1 MSTKLLIHPQTTPL
15 RGIITVPGDKSIS
28 HRAVMLAAIAEGVS
42 VIRRWLPAGDTLATL
57 GAVRALGVEIE
68 IDKKSPT
75 AWDLQI
81 EGRGLHGLQPP
92 DRPLDLRNAG
102 TGIRLLAGLMAGQ
115 RFPVTL
121 DGSEQLRKRPMRRIA
136 EPLRLMGAQ
145 IETTDGRAPLHLT
158 PAPLHAIQYEM
169 PVASAQVKSAVL
181 LAGLY
186 AAGETAVY
194 QPGPARDH
202 TERMLAAMGVDVV
215 TAGEWVRLKRL
226 AIGEPV
232 LSLSKD
238 WRLKPLDLT
247 VPSDTSSAAFP
258 LVAAAIVPHS
268 QITIEN
274 VGMNETRTGILA
286 WLRAMGANFTLTNER
301 VTGGEPA
308 ADLTVR
314 FDELHS
320 TAVHGASVVCGIDEL
335 PIWAVAASQA
345 AGSSTVRDAAELRVK
360 EVDRIGVLAGELRKL
375 GIQLTEY
382 ADGFTVHG
390 PVRLALNSLKG
401 PCGVE
406 VDSHDDHRLG
416 MSLAVAGLVA
426 TGDTLVHDAACVA
439 DSFPGFVETMQA
451 LGAKMEWVA

>member
-15 RGIITVPGDKSIS
+15 RGIITVPGDKSVS

-136 EPLRLMGAQ
+136 EPLRLMGAR

-202 TERMLAAMGVDVV
+202 TERMLAAMGANVETNGNWITMHSLF
-215 TAGEWVRLKRL
+215 TAHR
-226 AIGEPV
+226 
-232 LSLSKD
+232 SLQ
-238 WRLKPLDLT
+238 PLNLT
-247 VPSDTSSAAFP
+247 VPSDMSSAAFP

-274 VGMNETRTGILA
+274 VGMNETRTGILD

-301 VTGGEPA
+301 VTGGEPV

-451 LGAKMEWVA
+451 LGANMQWVE

>member
-15 RGIITVPGDKSIS
+15 RGTITVPGDKSIS

-57 GAVRALGVEIE
+57 GAVRALGVQIE

-81 EGRGLHGLQPP
+81 EGRGLHELQPP
-92 DRPLDLRNAG
+92 DKPLDLRNAG
-102 TGIRLLAGLMAGQ
+102 TGIRLLAGLLAGQ

-121 DGSEQLRKRPMRRIA
+121 DGSEQLRQRPMRRIA

-145 IETTDGRAPLHLT
+145 METTDGRAPLHIT
-158 PAPLHAIQYEM
+158 PAPLHGIHYEM

-186 AAGETAVY
+186 ADGETAVY

-202 TERMLAAMGVDVV
+202 TERMLAAMGVSVA
-215 TAGEWVRLKRL
+215 TEGEWVRLGGGEIQRL
-226 AIGEPV
+226 A
-232 LSLSKD
+232 
-238 WRLKPLDLT
+238 PLDLT

-274 VGMNETRTGILA
+274 VGLNETRTGILE
-286 WLRAMGANFTLTNER
+286 WLRAMGANFTLSNER

-308 ADLTVR
+308 ADLMVR
-314 FDELHS
+314 FDELHN
-320 TAVHGASVVCGIDEL
+320 TIIHGESVVRGIDEL

-360 EVDRIGVLAGELRKL
+360 EVDRIGVLAGELRQL

-382 ADGFTVHG
+382 PDGFTVHG
-390 PVRLALNSLKG
+390 PVR
-401 PCGVE
+401 PCGAE

-426 TGDTLVHDAACVA
+426 TGDTLVHEAACVA

>member
-186 AAGETAVY
+186 AAGETTVY

-202 TERMLAAMGVDVV
+202 TERMLAAMGANVETNGNWITMHSLF
-215 TAGEWVRLKRL
+215 TAHR
-226 AIGEPV
+226 
-232 LSLSKD
+232 SLQ
-238 WRLKPLDLT
+238 PLNLT

>member
-28 HRAVMLAAIAEGVS
+28 HRAVMLAAITEGVS

-186 AAGETAVY
+186 AAGETTVY

-202 TERMLAAMGVDVV
+202 TERMLAAMGANVETNGNWITMHSLF
-215 TAGEWVRLKRL
+215 TAHR
-226 AIGEPV
+226 
-232 LSLSKD
+232 SLQ
-238 WRLKPLDLT
+238 PLNLT
-247 VPSDTSSAAFP
+247 VPSDMSSAAFP

-360 EVDRIGVLAGELRKL
+360 EVDRIGVLAAELRKL
-375 GIQLTEY
+375 GVQLTEY
-382 ADGFTVHG
+382 PDGFTVHG

-451 LGAKMEWVA
+451 LGANMQWVE

>member
-28 HRAVMLAAIAEGVS
+28 HRAVMLAAITEGVS

-186 AAGETAVY
+186 AAGETTVY

-202 TERMLAAMGVDVV
+202 TERMLAAMGANVETNGNWITMHSLF
-215 TAGEWVRLKRL
+215 TAHR
-226 AIGEPV
+226 
-232 LSLSKD
+232 SLQ
-238 WRLKPLDLT
+238 PLNLT
-247 VPSDTSSAAFP
+247 VPSDMSSAAFP

-451 LGAKMEWVA
+451 LGANMQWVE